1 MAFPPTA
8 ARVLRWGVAA
18 GIAAAVLAVAAPF
31 IDDAL
36 HVARLV
42 REPPPAALAMPVQG
56 VMPRALRDTYGAP
69 RGADR
74 RHEGIDIFARR
85 GTPVVASTRGAVL
98 RAGTNELGGN
108 VVWVLG
114 PGGDRHYY
122 AHLDSIAELARF
134 QRVSPG
140 TVLGYVGTTGN
151 AAGTPP
157 HLHYG
162 IYRRGSGAINPFPL
176 LRAAPA
182 DGSSLALR

>member
-1 MAFPPTA
+1 MAFSPTA
-8 ARVLRWGVAA
+8 ARVLRWGVIA
-18 GIAAAVLAVAAPF
+18 GFAAAVIAFARPWVE
-31 IDDAL
+31 DAIFL
-36 HVARLV
+36 FQLQ
-42 REPPPAALAMPVQG
+42 REPVPTALDMPVQG
-56 VMPRALRDTYGAP
+56 VAPRALRDTYGAP

-85 GTPVVASTRGAVL
+85 GTPVVASTRGVVL
-98 RAGTNELGGN
+98 HTGTNELGGN

-151 AAGTPP
+151 AVGTPP

-182 DGSSLALR
+182 DGSGQALQ